1 MTPSRINQLTLYWLH
16 LQYCS
21 ITQTVFD
28 IFNMAFNDLS
38 QDSSIFQDRKSFK
51 AADYLCITHYAY
63 QFSSINCFYRNLL
76 LFSTHFKQNYVSARI
91 FSIFQEL
98 NSYDLSVYL
107 DPCLLSFWGFL
118 VFPLFYGPLIYF
130 LRVQSYHLFLLDI
143 HTGNHARRMLFP
155 SICCLL
161 LLLNVGIFSTNI

>member
-28 IFNMAFNDLS
+28 LFNMAFNDLS

-98 NSYDLSVYL
+98 ISYGLT
-107 DPCLLSFWGFL
+107 SF
-118 VFPLFYGPLIYF
+118 VYF
-130 LRVQSYHLFLLDI
+130 LSIKVLKIFWSSPFFKTPRLVAVIAQNRVQLPKKFIRVNLKQ
-143 HTGNHARRMLFP
+143 GNQTSP
-155 SICCLL
+155 
-161 LLLNVGIFSTNI
+161 